1 MPVIIINIGLMLI
14 DIKREKKQV
23 KQIIRSSRF
32 NRNSLYNVFEEIRQK
47 FSWSILY
54 TYLYVYIVSLR
65 YFIMSRTKSG

>member
-47 FSWSILY
+47 FS
-54 TYLYVYIVSLR
+54 
-65 YFIMSRTKSG
+65 